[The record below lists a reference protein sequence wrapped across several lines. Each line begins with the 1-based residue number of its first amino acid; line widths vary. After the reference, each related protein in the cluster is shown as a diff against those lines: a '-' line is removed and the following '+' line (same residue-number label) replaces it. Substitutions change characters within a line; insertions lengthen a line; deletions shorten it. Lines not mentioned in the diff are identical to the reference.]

1 MTWKPISDNVN
12 NNTLVCADTDKLF
25 AKNSIN
31 IVNSHEP
38 LDLYLKRKFYLLF
51 LLKLLPKN

>member
-1 MTWKPISDNVN
+1 MSDNVN
-12 NNTLVCADTDKLF
+12 NNTLVCADTDKLI

-38 LDLYLKRKFYLLF
+38 LDLYLKRKFYLLC